1 MRINKSE
8 FIPIGV
14 SGLILLYSYYYYAS
28 QNKTNVTNLWGRI
41 TAPYKTMYY
50 GSMIVTALAFCV
62 VLGYLMTTTAIEN
75 KIEKNKI
82 LLSLLSIIVISIF
95 WMPLSLEYLKR
106 KNQNLYKYAII
117 SVLLLVSF
125 LALYNVFNLRNIRE
139 TDNKTGQTLAVY
151 SMVIFFCHTF
161 FLDALTWS
169 YYFFTY

>member
-8 FIPIGV
+8 FIPICV
-14 SGLILLYSYYYYAS
+14 SGIFLLYSYYYYAT

-41 TAPYKTMYY
+41 TEPYKTMYY

-82 LLSLLSIIVISIF
+82 LISLLSIIVISIF

-106 KNQNLYKYAII
+106 KPYKYAII
-117 SVLLLVSF
+117 SILLIVSF

-169 YYFFTY
+169 YYFFTH